1 MNTQSESMTMVQKLA
16 RGELSVKARLGY
28 VALLLVSSAMTVGL
42 VSLWLTEAF
51 LPLRTHL
58 AFGAMAPRFTGGVA
72 ETFQYLSTGEHFESM
87 SRGVI
92 DSRDLVW
99 FASLVI
105 IGLSLAELKL
115 AERLVSRK

>member
-1 MNTQSESMTMVQKLA
+1 
-16 RGELSVKARLGY
+16 
-28 VALLLVSSAMTVGL
+28 
-42 VSLWLTEAF
+42 
-51 LPLRTHL
+51 
-58 AFGAMAPRFTGGVA
+58 
-72 ETFQYLSTGEHFESM
+72 M

-115 AERLVSRK
+115 AERLTSRK